1 MDSRFEERLTSVGF
15 TTLTPIQEAVAKPLA
30 EGQSIDALAPTG
42 TGKTLAFT
50 WPLLPEIVPNDGEQL
65 LILAPSQELAMQTTR
80 VVRDWANILSLKV
93 LSLTGG
99 ANVKHQLDRLKKH
112 PEILVGTP
120 GRVSELIGNGK
131 LKLKRLRTV
140 ILDEADELLRDDT
153 ANQIDQIW
161 DTIADEDVQV
171 ALFGATEVDKTKAS
185 GLFERDFLRI
195 DQRHVEIPTAI
206 KHEFWPTARD
216 QRQKRLRQLATQK
229 HFQAMVF
236 FNTTKQLKITASFL
250 AHEHVAMATLV
261 RGDSSTTR
269 AKSLDNFRKGTAKF
283 LLTTDV
289 AARGLDIPDL
299 PAVINFDLP
308 RDGETYTHR
317 AGRTG
322 RMGKAGLVISFGN
335 DHDQRD
341 LKKLVAVDIKTV
353 TGVKTIGSH
362 KTNPL
367 TSSADKAHK
376 GSKTKNTV
384 SDKARKVV
392 NDTKNNDEPT
402 QNTQS
407 KKTVKKA
414 VNTQPTVSRQDRLA
428 KEKHAKR
435 KHRKN
440 KGKPKH

>member
-15 TTLTPIQEAVAKPLA
+15 TTLTPIQEAVAAPLA
-30 EGQSIDALAPTG
+30 EGKSIDALAPTG

-50 WPLLPEIVPNDGEQL
+50 WPLLPELVPNDGEQL

-80 VVRDWANILSLKV
+80 VVRDWANVLSLKV

-131 LKLKRLRTV
+131 LKLKRLRTF

-161 DTIADEDVQV
+161 DAIDDEDVQV
-171 ALFGATEVDKTKAS
+171 ALFGATEVDTAIAS

-195 DQRHVEIPTAI
+195 DQRHEKIPTAI

-269 AKSLDNFRKGTAKF
+269 AKSLTNFRKGTAKF

-322 RMGKAGLVISFGN
+322 RMGKDGLVISFGN
-335 DHDQRD
+335 DHDLRD
-341 LKKLVAVDIKTV
+341 LKKMIAIEIKTV
-353 TGVKTIGSH
+353 TGVKTVVSQ
-362 KTNPL
+362 
-367 TSSADKAHK
+367 
-376 GSKTKNTV
+376 KNTPV
-384 SDKARKVV
+384 TSKIDKTYQKKHSGNQHRVV
-392 NDTKNNDEPT
+392 TKKTDVQVGDNDST
-402 QNTQS
+402 QP

-414 VNTQPTVSRQDRLA
+414 ISSQPNVSRQDRLA

-440 KGKPKH
+440 KGKPKSKH